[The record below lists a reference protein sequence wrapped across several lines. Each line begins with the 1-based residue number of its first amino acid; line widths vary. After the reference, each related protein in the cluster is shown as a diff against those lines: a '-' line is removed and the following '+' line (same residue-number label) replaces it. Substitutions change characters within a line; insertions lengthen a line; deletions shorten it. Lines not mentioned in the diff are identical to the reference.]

1 MIFDDVFYP
10 GNPKK
15 RAEIAET
22 KAEVTVIFKNYKEN
36 WNKLVL
42 ALNAAF
48 REVDDPQY
56 RETQFITLSKDIEKD
71 SVGDCVSE
79 ITNAANDAKDQLAKL
94 VADAELDKFL
104 PGDWQKSGIKLSE
117 LDEDVF
123 LKIGRALSMTLSVGV
138 SGFIGYYLFTGVTA
152 MSAIIFAAGSVTTAL
167 AALIGG
173 AMLSLVISGA
183 GFVITDMISSAI
195 TGAIERKK
203 LDEALTAL
211 KKLKDDVQPLE
222 NSANQ
227 LGALYVSFM
236 KSQSYYLGDY
246 LDLVLGPDGN
256 WYVQRRAGSPTTSSG
271 TGSKRKILSDPSQT
285 FILFCSPRVH

>member
-56 RETQFITLSKDIEKD
+56 SEIQFITLSKDIEKD

-123 LKIGRALSMTLSVGV
+123 LKIGRALSMTFSVGV

-211 KKLKDDVQPLE
+211 KKLKDDVEPLR

-236 KSQSYYLGDY
+236 NSQAYYLGDY

>member
-15 RAEIAET
+15 RAEIAKT
-22 KAEVTVIFKNYKEN
+22 RAEVAVIFENYKEN

-48 REVDDPQY
+48 REVDNPKY
-56 RETQFITLSKDIEKD
+56 RKIQFVTLSKDIEKD

-123 LKIGRALSMTLSVGV
+123 LKIGRALSMTLSVGI
-138 SGFIGYYLFTGVTA
+138 SGFIGYYLFTGVAALST
-152 MSAIIFAAGSVTTAL
+152 IVFAVGSVTTAL
-167 AALIGG
+167 AALVGG
-173 AMLSLVISGA
+173 ALLSLVISGA

-203 LDEALTAL
+203 LDEALSAL
-211 KKLKDDVQPLE
+211 KKLKEDVKPLGD
-222 NSANQ
+222 SANQ

-236 KSQSYYLGDY
+236 DSHSYYLGDY

>member
-15 RAEIAET
+15 RAEIAKT
-22 KAEVTVIFKNYKEN
+22 RAEVTVIFKNYKDN
-36 WNKLVL
+36 WNKVARL
-42 ALNAAF
+42 LNEAF
-48 REVDDPQY
+48 SEVDNDTY
-56 RETQFITLSKDIEKD
+56 KNTRLVTLSKDIEKD
-71 SVGDCVSE
+71 SVGDCVNE
-79 ITNAANDAKDQLAKL
+79 ITSAAKAAEKDLSKL
-94 VADAELDKFL
+94 ITDTELNKFL
-104 PGDWQKSGIKLSE
+104 PKDWQTSGIKLSD

-138 SGFIGYYLFTGVTA
+138 SGFIGYYLFTGVAALST
-152 MSAIIFAAGSVTTAL
+152 IVFAVGSVTTAL
-167 AALIGG
+167 AALVGG
-173 AMLSLVISGA
+173 ALLSLVISGA

-203 LDEALTAL
+203 LDEALSAL
-211 KKLKDDVQPLE
+211 KKLKEDVKPLGD
-222 NSANQ
+222 SANQ

-236 KSQSYYLGDY
+236 DSHSYYLGDY

-285 FILFCSPRVH
+285 FILFCSPCVH